1 MVEFARRLLLCPKK
15 FDNEKITFV
24 LLKALPHVI
33 SWWECYWDRYTRD
46 ESTLFRREPTWEAFV
61 DALKDEFYPIGNY
74 DDRYM

>member
-1 MVEFARRLLLCPKK
+1 MVEFSRRLLLCSKK
-15 FDNEKITFV
+15 FDGEKITFV
-24 LLKALPHVI
+24 LLKALPHVR

-46 ESTLFRREPTWEAFV
+46 ESTLFWREPTWEAFV